1 MKTLLCSAV
10 FAAVFV
16 CSGSALLSGEEAK
29 VAPAGGRVI
38 LVDDFERA
46 DGSAEKD
53 GIGNGWETNSASRA
67 KGHKQVT
74 LKNGA
79 MYIATHA
86 EANHGASVRHD
97 AAFTDGSLE
106 LRFMLEHDGDI
117 LGLDF
122 ADLECKEVHAGHLF
136 KVAVGTKK
144 LEIDDSKFGGMSM
157 KFYEQKLAKTLTPE
171 QKKLIAAKK
180 KVFPVDLQVGTWYRI
195 RVDIAGDTVNVLLDG
210 KPVGSSRSEGFAHPT
225 KRMLRLAVPK
235 QAVVDDVK
243 MVSRP

>member
-1 MKTLLCSAV
+1 MKTLLGFALCSTLCV
-10 FAAVFV
+10 SF
-16 CSGSALLSGEEAK
+16 GPALLSGDEAK
-29 VAPAGGRVI
+29 VAPAVGRVI

-106 LRFMLEHDGDI
+106 LRFLLEHDDDI

-122 ADLECKEVHAGHLF
+122 ADLQCKEVHAGHLF
-136 KVAVGTKK
+136 KVGVGTKR

-171 QKKLIAAKK
+171 QKKLIASKK

-195 RVDIAGDTVNVLLDG
+195 RVDIAGDTVDVSLDG
-210 KPVGSSRSEGFAHPT
+210 KPVGSFRSAGFAHPT
-225 KRMLRLAVPK
+225 KQMLRLAVPK
-235 QAVVDDVK
+235 EAVVDDVK
-243 MVSRP
+243 MVAQP

>member
-1 MKTLLCSAV
+1 MKTLLGFALCST
-10 FAAVFV
+10 
-16 CSGSALLSGEEAK
+16 LLVSFGPGLLCGGEAQD
-29 VAPAGGRVI
+29 APGGGRVI

-97 AAFTDGSLE
+97 ASFTDGSLE

-122 ADLECKEVHAGHLF
+122 ADLQCKEVHAGHLF
-136 KVAVGTKK
+136 KVGVGTKR
-144 LEIDDSKFGGMSM
+144 LEIDDSKFGGMNM
-157 KFYEQKLAKTLTPE
+157 KFYEQKQAQTLTPE
-171 QKKLIAAKK
+171 QKKFIASKK
-180 KVFPVDLQVGTWYRI
+180 KTFPVDLQVGTWYRI
-195 RVDIAGDTVNVLLDG
+195 RVDIAGDTVDVSLDG
-210 KPVGSSRSEGFAHPT
+210 KPVGSFRSEGFAHPT
-225 KRMLRLAVPK
+225 KQMLRLAVPK

-243 MVSRP
+243 LVARP